1 MIDRIRHPTSG
12 MKLPSVDV
20 ITMTVLYFAPSWQ
33 VFLHSHNIKL
43 YIAPTLGQASYT
55 QNNSSCRATR
65 RQLQVLRVYIG
76 LVTRDSCKGDILRQL
91 TEGSW
96 G

>member
-1 MIDRIRHPTSG
+1 MIDRIRHPTSA

-65 RQLQVLRVYIG
+65 RQLQV
-76 LVTRDSCKGDILRQL
+76 
-91 TEGSW
+91 
-96 G
+96 

>member
-12 MKLPSVDV
+12 MKLPSLDV

-43 YIAPTLGQASYT
+43 YIAPTLRQATSYT
-55 QNNSSCRATR
+55 KLLE
-65 RQLQVLRVYIG
+65 LQG
-76 LVTRDSCKGDILRQL
+76 NTPVT
-91 TEGSW
+91 
-96 G
+96 